1 MIIRPATSTDLPQV
15 CALHIANWR
24 DDYKGI
30 LPDNVLGQPLSE
42 EMQGRWSR
50 LPSPPAMVLIAEHSG
65 TLLGFGLVFPDH
77 ADVPLL
83 ESLHVTKD
91 ARGAG
96 VDRSLMQALVSK
108 LRSAGYSS
116 LWLDV
121 LNENHAAREF
131 YTHLG
136 GAEGPLISDEWL
148 GCQIPARIVRW
159 PDLSLFPEIE

>member
-1 MIIRPATSTDLPQV
+1 MIIRPATPADLSQI

-50 LPSPPAMVLIAEHSG
+50 LPPPPAMVLIAEHAG

-77 ADVPLL
+77 TDGPLL

-96 VDRSLMQALVSK
+96 VVKAISPIQLSLPRLASTSAWPFRSLAIL
-108 LRSAGYSS
+108 SS
-116 LWLDV
+116 PS
-121 LNENHAAREF
+121 R
-131 YTHLG
+131 TT
-136 GAEGPLISDEWL
+136 
-148 GCQIPARIVRW
+148 
-159 PDLSLFPEIE
+159 